1 MREQTAAAI
10 NGNGEPPA
18 AEFKPVQA
26 MLPAAK
32 ISDPAP
38 ETGLPEPTPMDLEDM
53 DTLLWWTPGKCGA
66 GWKILIF

>member
-10 NGNGEPPA
+10 NGNGETTA
-18 AEFKPVQA
+18 AELKPPHAV
-26 MLPAAK
+26 LPAAK

-53 DTLLWWTPGKCGA
+53 DTLLW
-66 GWKILIF
+66 

>member
-1 MREQTAAAI
+1 MQHMREQTAAAI
-10 NGNGEPPA
+10 NGNEAPPA
-18 AEFKPVQA
+18 ADLKPAQA

-53 DTLLWWTPGKCGA
+53 DTLLW
-66 GWKILIF
+66 

>member
-10 NGNGEPPA
+10 NGNEEPPA

-26 MLPAAK
+26 VLPAAK

-38 ETGLPEPTPMDLEDM
+38 ETGLPEMTPMDLEDM
-53 DTLLWWTPGKCGA
+53 DTLLW
-66 GWKILIF
+66 

>member
-1 MREQTAAAI
+1 MREQTAEAV

-18 AEFKPVQA
+18 AAELKPAQA

-38 ETGLPEPTPMDLEDM
+38 ETGLPETTQMDLEDM
-53 DTLLWWTPGKCGA
+53 DWTRSFGER
-66 GWKILIF
+66 